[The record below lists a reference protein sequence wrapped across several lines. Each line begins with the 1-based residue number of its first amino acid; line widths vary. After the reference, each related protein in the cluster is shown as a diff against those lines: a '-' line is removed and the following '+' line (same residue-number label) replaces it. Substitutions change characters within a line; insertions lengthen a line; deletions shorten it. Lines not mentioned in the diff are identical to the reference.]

1 MIELFRSR
9 KQTPQQPEAL
19 EYRENEPAIKSNE
32 DLLGKLMLRQLLKMA
47 QKSLPALKA
56 SEESFE
62 DFNADGDFEASDSN
76 SASSS
81 DNEETASVDGSQ
93 GNKVKIL
100 PSIINIDGKQ
110 YVEINNNKYVKSSI
124 MAPKSLPALKAS
136 EESFDDSGAD
146 VDFESSD
153 SNSASSID
161 DEEIA
166 SIDRSEGNKT
176 NILPSIIEIDG
187 KQCVKINNK
196 TYLL

>member
-1 MIELFRSR
+1 MGYAFPFYRVIELFRSR

-19 EYRENEPAIKSNE
+19 EYREPLRIEEVSKTTPRAIKPNE
-32 DLLGKLMLRQLLKMA
+32 DLLGKLMLRQWLKMA
-47 QKSLPALKA
+47 Q
-56 SEESFE
+56 
-62 DFNADGDFEASDSN
+62 N
-76 SASSS
+76 
-81 DNEETASVDGSQ
+81 
-93 GNKVKIL
+93 
-100 PSIINIDGKQ
+100 
-110 YVEINNNKYVKSSI
+110 
-124 MAPKSLPALKAS
+124 LPALKAS